1 MKPVTFKLDR
11 CLYALLQEGDL
22 QRFTIRQLRDAYAS
36 QSGCA
41 GLSAAELWRYVY
53 DQVTRLR
60 RVGWVRLDA
69 EKRRRGQVYC
79 VDTVPDS
86 LNLELVDGHGGPTEP
101 TLTEQRDEHSAES
114 STSKP
119 VLRLEELAKEIRLD
133 MLSSVGEAE
142 RYKQLI
148 AEMPQLKAQVEDDYL
163 AARDRSSRLLGHLRA
178 VEKTLKLLVKA

>member
-11 CLYALLQEGDL
+11 RLYALLQDGDL

-36 QSGCA
+36 QSSCVEF
-41 GLSAAELWRYVY
+41 STAELWRYVY
-53 DQVTRLR
+53 DQVTRLK

-69 EKRRRGQVYC
+69 ERRRRGQVYC
-79 VDTVPDS
+79 VDTAPDS
-86 LNLELVDGHGGPTEP
+86 LNLDLVDGHSWPTEP
-101 TLTEQRDEHSAES
+101 TLADQRDEHSAELF
-114 STSKP
+114 TSKP
-119 VLRLEELAKEIRLD
+119 VLRLEALAKEIRLD

-142 RYKQLI
+142 RYKELI
-148 AEMPQLKAQVEDDYL
+148 AEMPQLKAQVEDEYL